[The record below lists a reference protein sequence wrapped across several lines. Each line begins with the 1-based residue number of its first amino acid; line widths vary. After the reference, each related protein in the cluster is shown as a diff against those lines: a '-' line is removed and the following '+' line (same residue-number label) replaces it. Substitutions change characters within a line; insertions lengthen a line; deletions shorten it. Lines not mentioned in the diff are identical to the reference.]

1 MSEMTEGT
9 LIASSL
15 TDVDLSKENQ
25 STNNIKEM
33 DQEKIKLKR
42 SFSLTKSALSSTR
55 TRWKSKSKEKTTVIE
70 ELSMSDKKKGIFS
83 KPHWKHFI
91 NKMVQKV
98 SLLGLHNNK
107 SNNMCST
114 YDHSMSCRRQ
124 AYGLVSLSS
133 NDIRV
138 LPPKPLLFA
147 NGDKVPGVI
156 GLRNHGNTCFINAI
170 LQCLSHTDILAEYF
184 VLDQYKI
191 DMSRRNKFNSKKYG
205 TKGEVTEQLA
215 VLLKSIWSCSYNP
228 DISNQF
234 KVIID
239 KYGTQ
244 YRGNNQHDAQEFLM
258 WLLDKVHEDLN
269 TATKKKYKTIKNSF
283 GRPDEVVA
291 AETMAN
297 HVRCNNSF
305 VHSVFQA
312 QFRSSLTC
320 PRCQRQ
326 SNTFDPFLCVSV
338 PVPRNQFQP
347 LYVTILYTS
356 QSPRQ
361 VRLGISLPLNS
372 DVRELRE
379 TLAQDA
385 GVSEHHMLITE
396 ITDLGFQRTFSDT
409 TSISVM
415 RESDPIYCIEL
426 PQLKDSSQESTY
438 ILLTWVNVLLVEDHC
453 SRFGSP
459 FSMQVGRDTG
469 YADLQKLL
477 LKEMAFILH
486 DDVLTSAQD
495 VPLFRIRVTDLPQ
508 GFTEECEDS
517 IGAGGDTCSQA
528 AYLDPTLDHPLFM
541 EVVEAALALC
551 DPGAGPATLKLSLEW
566 DLTAKES
573 TIADDTDQI
582 EEHASVKQLQQNTQQ
597 GGTVTLEECFELYT
611 KAEVLGAD
619 DAWHC
624 PHCNLKQEV
633 IKKLGLWTLPD
644 ILVVHLKRF
653 RQTSSSKQ
661 QVVRSPVK
669 ITTIVDFPLYGLDM
683 SKYAGAGSNH
693 ANTPPWSPWRRNHL
707 DTNLHLY
714 TYDLYAI
721 CNHHGQHLQGG
732 HYTAYCRNPY
742 DSQWYSFDDAKVTPL
757 IESELLTPGAYIL
770 FYQRRGLSPPS
781 SSSCSSGTGSTSS
794 TTGYDHWANKLI
806 QTSDLSNQRR
816 SSDEISTTIG
826 GGEGENF
833 VRNERGYA
841 TLEPVSKRH
850 TNHVSRDSD
859 SYSQHEYAL
868 STTALTSPKSDRI
881 LEHMLDRSR
890 RHLSSTEDSLTITSI
905 DRSSGEE
912 DNNHSSR
919 DDELSESQV

>member
-1 MSEMTEGT
+1 MAQGT
-9 LIASSL
+9 LITSSL
-15 TDVDLSKENQ
+15 TEMNLSKDSESNG
-25 STNNIKEM
+25 NLNDV

-42 SFSLTKSALSSTR
+42 SFSLTKSALNSTR
-55 TRWKSKSKEKTTVIE
+55 NRWKSRSKEKNNIIAE
-70 ELSMSDKKKGIFS
+70 MPMSEKKKGLFS
-83 KPHWKHFI
+83 KPQWKQFL
-91 NKMVQKV
+91 NKMVQRV
-98 SLLGLHNNK
+98 SSLGNQNNK
-107 SNNMCST
+107 NNICST
-114 YDHSMSCRRQ
+114 YDHRRQ
-124 AYGLVSLSS
+124 YGSVSLSS
-133 NDIRV
+133 NDVRI
-138 LPPKPLLFA
+138 PPPRPLLFA

-184 VLDQYKI
+184 VFDQYKV

-215 VLLKSIWSCSYNP
+215 VLLKSIWSCTYNP
-228 DISNQF
+228 EISNQF
-234 KVIID
+234 KLIVD

-283 GRPDEVVA
+283 GRSDEIVA
-291 AETMAN
+291 QETLAN
-297 HVRCNNSF
+297 HVRCNSSF

-347 LYVTILYTS
+347 LYVTIVYTS

-361 VRLGISLPLNS
+361 VRLGISLPLNA

-396 ITDLGFQRTFSDT
+396 ITDLGFQRTFSAC
-409 TSISVM
+409 TSISVI
-415 RESDPIYCIEL
+415 RETDPIYCIQL

-438 ILLTWVNVLLVEDHC
+438 ILLTWVNVLIVEDHC

-459 FSMQVGRDTG
+459 FSMQVGRDTS
-469 YADLQKLL
+469 YADLQKLI

-486 DDVLTSAQD
+486 DDVLTTAQD
-495 VPLFRIRVTDLPQ
+495 VPLFRIKVVDLPS
-508 GFTEECEDS
+508 GFAEDCELD
-517 IGAGGDTCSQA
+517 GVPASQA
-528 AYLDPTLDHPLFM
+528 AYLDPTLDHPLFQ
-541 EVVEAALALC
+541 EIVETALALC
-551 DPGAGPATLKLSLEW
+551 DSGLGPPTLKLSLEW

-573 TIADDTDQI
+573 TIADDSDQI
-582 EEHASVKQLQQNTQQ
+582 EEHASVKQLKQNTQQ
-597 GGTVTLEECFELYT
+597 GGTVTLEECFQLYT

-653 RQTSSSKQ
+653 RQTSTAKQ

-683 SKYAGAGSNH
+683 GQYVGSST
-693 ANTPPWSPWRRNHL
+693 APDWSPWRRQQL
-707 DTNLHLY
+707 DSSVNY

-721 CNHHGQHLQGG
+721 CNHHGQLLQGG

-742 DSQWYSFDDAKVTPL
+742 DGQWYSFDDAKVTPL
-757 IESELLTPGAYIL
+757 IESELVTPGGYIL
-770 FYQRRGLSPPS
+770 FYQRRGLSPPT

-794 TTGYDHWANKLI
+794 TTGFDHWANKLI
-806 QTSDLSNQRR
+806 QAGELSNQTQ
-816 SSDEISTTIG
+816 SSDEIGLTSEN
-826 GGEGENF
+826 EGDKSDKF
-833 VRNERGYA
+833 IRNERGYA
-841 TLEPVSKRH
+841 TLEPVSKRA
-850 TNHVSRDSD
+850 TNVAARDPD
-859 SYSQHEYAL
+859 SCSQHEYSL
-868 STTALTSPKSDRI
+868 STAGLNSPRPDRI
-881 LEHMLDRSR
+881 LETMLHRSR
-890 RHLSSTEDSLTITSI
+890 HHLSSTEDSLTITSI
-905 DRSSGEE
+905 DRSSEEE
-912 DNNHSSR
+912 DNDHSG
-919 DDELSESQV
+919 EISESQV

>member
-1 MSEMTEGT
+1 MSEMTQGT

-269 TATKKKYKTIKNSF
+269 TATKKKYKTIKVSEDTKMKF
-283 GRPDEVVA
+283 SVSPSPGESGFEQWHSAMKMVA
-291 AETMAN
+291 RLAGGIPQEFRKT
-297 HVRCNNSF
+297 
-305 VHSVFQA
+305 
-312 QFRSSLTC
+312 FRSSLTC

-566 DLTAKES
+566 DLTAKE
-573 TIADDTDQI
+573 
-582 EEHASVKQLQQNTQQ
+582 
-597 GGTVTLEECFELYT
+597 
-611 KAEVLGAD
+611 
-619 DAWHC
+619 
-624 PHCNLKQEV
+624 
-633 IKKLGLWTLPD
+633 
-644 ILVVHLKRF
+644 
-653 RQTSSSKQ
+653 
-661 QVVRSPVK
+661 RSPVK

-806 QTSDLSNQRR
+806 QTSDFSNQRR

-859 SYSQHEYAL
+859 SYSQHQYAL
-868 STTALTSPKSDRI
+868 STTALV
-881 LEHMLDRSR
+881 
-890 RHLSSTEDSLTITSI
+890 SI
-905 DRSSGEE
+905 ESY
-912 DNNHSSR
+912 HSNQ
-919 DDELSESQV
+919 LL